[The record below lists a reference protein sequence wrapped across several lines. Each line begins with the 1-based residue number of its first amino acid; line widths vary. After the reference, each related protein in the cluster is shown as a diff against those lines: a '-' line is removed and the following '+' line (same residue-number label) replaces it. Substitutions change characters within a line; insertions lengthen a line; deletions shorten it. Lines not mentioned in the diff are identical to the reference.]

1 MRVWNTT
8 CSSTFP
14 RSWRNAS
21 SSPDSRASRASKAL
35 RAGVARATR
44 ESGGHPMGNQRAA
57 CQSLRPDLSAARQAG
72 QPNHVPAPR
81 GLGRARQ
88 AARPR
93 SRRRQAR
100 AARSQPPPG
109 LTSHISKQPGQSA
122 EFLGQARI
130 SGIVNHPV
138 RNPHLVQRGQLRM
151 ASRREHG
158 ADRPLDWAD
167 SAHSCE

>member
-1 MRVWNTT
+1 MQVWRERRVSLAGIPWAI
-8 CSSTFP
+8 
-14 RSWRNAS
+14 NA
-21 SSPDSRASRASKAL
+21 
-35 RAGVARATR
+35 
-44 ESGGHPMGNQRAA
+44 
-57 CQSLRPDLSAARQAG
+57 
-72 QPNHVPAPR
+72 QPVNRCDQIYQP
-81 GLGRARQ
+81 RARQ
-88 AARPR
+88 VSRTMYQLREAWAELAKSAAALAPP
-93 SRRRQAR
+93 SGAG
-100 AARSQPPPG
+100 SQITASPG

-158 ADRPLDWAD
+158 AGRPLDWAD